1 MIKLCWNGLP
11 HAAMIFVKCVHV
23 DLYDVAVAFY
33 GVYRGGSMAGR
44 VGVGVDGQDV
54 PWFGQRMERE
64 AEREGGGGGIED
76 REEWET

>member
-1 MIKLCWNGLP
+1 M
-11 HAAMIFVKCVHV
+11 KCVNV

-44 VGVGVDGQDV
+44 VGVGGDGQDV